1 MTERLNERLTTPHF
15 TPAGDA
21 RASYETD
28 GTSFL
33 QYLARRAAKSRILI
47 PLATLLRSDRAG
59 GSEFAGALACFA
71 YYCVAA
77 STTYGSG
84 YQQPNFTDEQ
94 IVEERDLETG
104 VIVSAT
110 NTGGRREIAAKIRA
124 VVPKIGVY
132 EASER
137 VLGTTVGIRGLGMPA
152 PSTFAFDVDATG
164 LRAGLA
170 AWRGTARGT
179 ITTEL
184 APTLRG
190 SRIRAYGALDLHG
203 SDGSRGRAEITREG
217 LVRVEIRDPRG
228 GTLQLNAPLK

>member
-1 MTERLNERLTTPHF
+1 MNERLDERLTTPYF

-21 RASYETD
+21 RASYETH
-28 GTSFL
+28 GTTFL
-33 QYLARRAAKSRILI
+33 QYLVRRAAKSRILL
-47 PLATLLRSDRAG
+47 PLGALLRVDRVG
-59 GSEFAGALACFA
+59 GPEHAGALVCFA
-71 YYCVAA
+71 YYSVAA

-104 VIVSAT
+104 ATVSAT
-110 NTGGRREIAAKIRA
+110 NTGGRREIAAKIRT
-124 VVPKIGVY
+124 VLPKVGVY

-152 PSTFAFDVDATG
+152 PSTFAFEVDAAG
-164 LRAGLA
+164 RRAGLA

-179 ITTEL
+179 VTTEL
-184 APTLRG
+184 APSLRG
-190 SRIRAYGALDLHG
+190 SRIRGYGALDLHG
-203 SDGSRGRAEITREG
+203 SDGSRGRAEISREG
-217 LVRVEIRDPRG
+217 LVRVEVRDPRG